1 LRLWDTHWSEQ
12 VAKQAVWLSG
22 LVTFEQAAEILQ
34 RIGQIEMVTSSVW
47 QRSAKWGGQLQAV
60 EAQQRA
66 VASAMPARGKVVP
79 GEVPSTQILGVAMDG
94 AMVHVRQEGWKE
106 LKTGC
111 VFEVELQPTLDKA
124 SGETLELAHAV
135 DNSYVAH
142 LGGTH
147 VFGQQVWTEA
157 QRRCWTQAHDS
168 IALGDGAPWIWNLV
182 AEHFSDSRQ
191 AVDWYHATSH
201 LSNAAHRLHGEGS
214 AEAQRW
220 LQAHETLLFQGHAVR
235 IADELQAEAANAPSA
250 ADDLRREAGYFRDN
264 QRRMQYMELREDG
277 YPIGSGMVE
286 TGCKQFRARF
296 TGAGMRWSRPGVERL
311 LPVRASILS
320 QRFDEAWR
328 AAYYSP
334 PN

>member
-1 LRLWDTHWSEQ
+1 M
-12 VAKQAVWLSG
+12 
-22 LVTFEQAAEILQ
+22 TFAQAAEILQ
-34 RIGQIEMVTSSVW
+34 RVGQIAMGTSSVW
-47 QRSAKWGGQLQAV
+47 QRSAKWGAQLQAV

-66 VASAMPARGKVVP
+66 SASALPTRGQVVP
-79 GEVPSTQILGVAMDG
+79 SEAPSTQILGVALDG

-111 VFEVELQPTLDKA
+111 VFEVEWQPTLDKA

-135 DNSYVAH
+135 QNTYVAH

-157 QRRCWTQAHDS
+157 QRRHWMQAHDS

-182 AEHFSDSRQ
+182 SEHFSDSRQ
-191 AVDWYHATSH
+191 AVDWYHAKSH
-201 LSNAAHRLHGEGS
+201 LCNAASLLHGEGS
-214 AEAQRW
+214 AESQRW
-220 LQAHETLLFQGHAVR
+220 LPAHETLLFQGHARR
-235 IADELQAEAANAPSA
+235 IADELQAATIRASA
-250 ADDLRREAGYFRDN
+250 QTRADDLRREAGYFRDN

-277 YPIGSGMVE
+277 FPIGSGMVE

-311 LPVRASILS
+311 LPVRAAILS
-320 QRFDEAWR
+320 QRFDDAWR
-328 AAYYSP
+328 AAYTSP